1 MIKKIKILLGNQ
13 IIRYIFFGG
22 LTTLVN
28 LISYFMLRN
37 ICNISINISNV
48 ISISLSILFAYV
60 VNSKY
65 VFHTKQTTIKSKLY
79 EFSKFIS
86 ARFITMLI
94 EIIGVFLF
102 TSVMQIQDFISKLL
116 IQVIVLILN
125 YVFSK
130 LLVFKKSTHTLNT
143 N

>member
-1 MIKKIKILLGNQ
+1 MIKKTNILLNNQ

-37 ICNISINISNV
+37 ICNITINISNI

-65 VFHTKQTTIKSKLY
+65 VFHTKQPTIKSKLY